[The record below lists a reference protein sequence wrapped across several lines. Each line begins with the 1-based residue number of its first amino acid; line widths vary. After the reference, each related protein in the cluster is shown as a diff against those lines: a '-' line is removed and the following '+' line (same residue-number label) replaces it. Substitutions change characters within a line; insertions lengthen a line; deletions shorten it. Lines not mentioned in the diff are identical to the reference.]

1 MKKILSLILAGTMAA
16 SLAAC
21 GSAPASSAAAASK
34 ATSSKAEASS
44 QASVSSEAKDPL
56 EWFNTTNVTMVMP
69 YGSGGTS
76 DTVGRKFAE
85 VANKYIKKAIVVTNM
100 TGGDG
105 AVAATTFTAEDP
117 NTDDIMFTSL
127 GQFYAS
133 NIKADMGFDMA
144 NVTTVSQLYVT
155 NWILYVRSDSDMKT
169 VDDLVAASK
178 ARTLKISCGGQG
190 TDGHLSSCGWIAA
203 EGGKAEPVMYDGG
216 AAQLAALLSGDVDCF
231 VGNANLGLQYVQS
244 GELIPVVCFG
254 TEDFTDFEGITVPCA
269 YGMGFT
275 ENAIGGNGA
284 LSVHADADPSRKA
297 ALEELSKLVLVDPEW
312 IEWTTGQLLEQKAL
326 YGDELYKYLNTQID
340 CAVKAAKTLGCYTKA

>member
-1 MKKILSLILAGTMAA
+1 MKNILSLILASAMAV

-21 GSAPASSAAAASK
+21 GNSQSTLSTAASSKDAGSK
-34 ATSSKAEASS
+34 EAGS
-44 QASVSSEAKDPL
+44 QASETGETKDPL

-127 GQFYAS
+127 GQYYAS

-144 NVTTVSQLYVT
+144 NVTPVSQLYIT
-155 NWILYVRSDSDMKT
+155 NWILYVRADSDMTT
-169 VDDLVAASK
+169 VDDLIAASK
-178 ARTLKISCGGQG
+178 TRTLKISCGGQG

-203 EGGKAEPVMYDGG
+203 VGGKAEPVMYDGG
-216 AAQLAALLSGDVDCF
+216 AAQLAALLSGDVDAF
-231 VGNANLGLQYVQS
+231 VGNANLGLQYVAS
-244 GELIPVVCFG
+244 GELIPVICFG
-254 TEDFTDFEGITVPCA
+254 TEDFTEFEGIKVPCA
-269 YGMGFT
+269 YGMGYK

-284 LSVHADADPSRKA
+284 LSVHADVDASHKA
-297 ALEELSKLVLVDPEW
+297 ALEELSKLVLTDPDW
-312 IEWTTGQLLEQKAL
+312 VKWTTGQLLQQNPL
-326 YGDELYKYLNTQID
+326 YGEELKAYLDSQVES
-340 CAVKAAKTLGCYTKA
+340 AVKAAKELGCYTKA

>member
-1 MKKILSLILAGTMAA
+1 MKKVFSLILAGAMAV

-21 GSAPASSAAAASK
+21 SNAKSTSSTAASSK
-34 ATSSKAEASS
+34 EADS
-44 QASVSSEAKDPL
+44 QAAVSEDSDAKDPL

-85 VANKYIKKAIVVTNM
+85 VANKYIEKAIVVTNM

-105 AVAATTFTAEDP
+105 AVAATNFTAEDP

-144 NVTTVSQLYVT
+144 NVTPVSQLYIT
-155 NWILYVRSDSDMKT
+155 NWILYVRADSDMTT
-169 VDDLVAASK
+169 VDDLIAASK
-178 ARTLKISCGGQG
+178 ERTLKISCGGQG
-190 TDGHLSSCGWIAA
+190 TDGHLSTCGWIAA
-203 EGGKAEPVMYDGG
+203 AGGKAEPVMYDGG
-216 AAQLAALLSGDVDCF
+216 AAQLAALLSGDVDGF
-231 VGNANLGLQYVQS
+231 VGNANLGLQYVES
-244 GELIPVVCFG
+244 GELIPVICFG

-269 YGMGFT
+269 YGMGY
-275 ENAIGGNGA
+275 EDNAIGGNGA

-297 ALEELSKLVLVDPEW
+297 ALEELSKLVLTDPEW
-312 IEWTTGQLLEQKAL
+312 VEWTTSQLLQQNAL
-326 YGDELYKYLNTQID
+326 YGDELKNYLDSQIE
-340 CAVKAAKTLGCYTKA
+340 CAVKAAKALGCYTKE